1 MEVVIWSHE
10 FVIFYWNH
18 IFKTRFQYKIEGFIK
33 IENNNN
39 NNTQLFGNNNNN
51 NKFIKKS

>member
-18 IFKTRFQYKIEGFIK
+18 IFKTRFQYIEGFIK

-39 NNTQLFGNNNNN
+39 NTQLLGNNNNTN